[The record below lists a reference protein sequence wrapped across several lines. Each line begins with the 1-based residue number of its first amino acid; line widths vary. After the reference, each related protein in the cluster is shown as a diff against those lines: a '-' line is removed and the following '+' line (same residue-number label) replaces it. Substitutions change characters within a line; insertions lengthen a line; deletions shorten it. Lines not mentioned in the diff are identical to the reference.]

1 MQCDRTVKFLCEY
14 VLQYDRTV
22 KFVKVDELVFFF
34 LLLLGGGE
42 GEGYFGSCI
51 HSLSC
56 RCILIIMVLV

>member
-14 VLQYDRTV
+14 VLLYDRTV
-22 KFVKVDELVFFF
+22 EFVKVDELVFFF
-34 LLLLGGGE
+34 YCYWGGRGR
-42 GEGYFGSCI
+42 GYFGSCI